1 MRRGQ
6 ASSDR
11 ARAGVCRLPDLL
23 ETQQRRTRRP
33 EGSATRDAA
42 RNSRGGILSVA
53 ETILAESGGSALTI
67 DAVAKAAGL
76 SKGGVLYHFPSKA
89 SLIEALID
97 RSIAAIDAVFLAAEK
112 GRATSGDTTTP
123 YAVIR
128 RHLERQ
134 PIELHSCLMSLTNA
148 SALEIY
154 RRKLLELAG
163 QRLAAGIDRASIDT
177 VLILLFGVL
186 GKRLLRFE
194 LR

>member
-1 MRRGQ
+1 M
-6 ASSDR
+6 
-11 ARAGVCRLPDLL
+11 L

-112 GRATSGDTTTP
+112 GRAASGDMTTS

-128 RHLERQ
+128 RYLEKQ